1 MVKYVGYVS
10 EDTRDLSEI
19 GLFQNIKK
27 NLTRKGEGKSFT
39 AKTDDIKMHV
49 EGQGM
54 LFVLKKPVSGKMNK
68 VEVKV
73 DGSKA
78 YDISGLSLKIRKFKD
93 FFKGNYE
100 AKIFDGKDQFTGSKQ
115 ADKLYGFNGADN
127 INGAGGNDKLVG
139 GKGNDLLD
147 GADGKNTLTG
157 NQGNDAFRFSS
168 QLNSKNY
175 STITD
180 FTIGEDRI
188 DLANA
193 SFPNIGSIGA
203 LSASKFVLKTAYAG
217 QSHVVVYD
225 KATGEL
231 SYDTTGGSLAD
242 AIAFGKVTA
251 NLNLTHTDIFVV

>member
-1 MVKYVGYVS
+1 MVKYVGYVA

-54 LFVLKKPVSGKMNK
+54 FFVLKKPVSGKMNK
-68 VEVKV
+68 VQVKV
-73 DGSKA
+73 DDSKA

-100 AKIFDGKDQFTGSKQ
+100 AKIFDGNDQFTGSKQ
-115 ADKLYGFNGADN
+115 ADKLYGFNGRDT
-127 INGAGGNDKLVG
+127 INGVGGNDTLVG

-147 GADGKNTLTG
+147 GGDGKNTLTG
-157 NQGNDAFRFSS
+157 NSGNDAFRFSS
-168 QLNSKNY
+168 QLNPKNY
-175 STITD
+175 SNITD
-180 FTIGEDRI
+180 FTLGQDWIE
-188 DLANA
+188 LQNVA
-193 SFPNIGSIGA
+193 FPNIGSKGQ
-203 LSASKFVLKTAYAG
+203 LSAAKFVLESAYAG
-217 QSHVVVYD
+217 QDHVVIYD
-225 KATGEL
+225 KASGEL

-242 AIAFGKVTA
+242 AIVFGKVTA
-251 NLNLTHTDIFVV
+251 NLNLSHTNFFVV